1 MTVNNIIAAV
11 DLKEPNSYTREEKLR
26 WLSALDGRV
35 VEEVIKTHEGGE
47 IDTPPSYET
56 GAEELVIGEPYG
68 GDIYYHY
75 LQAMIAAENS
85 EIQRYN
91 RRMTLFNSAYAA
103 WCSRY
108 AAAHAP
114 KRAGDAF
121 RF

>member
-1 MTVNNIIAAV
+1 MDMIERL
-11 DLKEPNSYTREEKLR
+11 DLLEPNDYSPEQKLR
-26 WLSALDGRV
+26 WLSELDGKLYLEV
-35 VEEVIKTHEGGE
+35 VKTHAGAYDPYPPRYESGE
-47 IDTPPSYET
+47 
-56 GAEELVIGEPYG
+56 EELLVSEPYG
-68 GDIYYHY
+68 ESLYYHY
-75 LQAMIAAENS
+75 LQAMVAAENG
-85 EIQRYN
+85 ENQRYN